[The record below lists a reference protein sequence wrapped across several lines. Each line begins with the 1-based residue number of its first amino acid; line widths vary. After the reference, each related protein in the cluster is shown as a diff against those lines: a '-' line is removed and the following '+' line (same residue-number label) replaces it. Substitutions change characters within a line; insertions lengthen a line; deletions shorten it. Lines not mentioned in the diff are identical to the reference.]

1 MRTLFEDTDEQADR
15 QEKGEGKRLS
25 ITLWLVALLAI
36 GGAGGTY
43 YWVSHRKPPEPP
55 PIVVSLDDP
64 KQVNQTLNRFNDL
77 VKARKWDEAQGMLS
91 AEGLKRLNDE
101 KKTLRESLLG
111 KRQDEQVLEALP
123 TPSTSRT
130 PSTVRVDCVYLF
142 DQNKQLIVA
151 LTLVKENERLVINSW
166 SSES

>member
-43 YWVSHRKPPEPP
+43 YWVSHRKPPEPLP
-55 PIVVSLDDP
+55 VAVSLEDP
-64 KQVNQTLNRFNDL
+64 KQVNQTLNRFNDF
-77 VKARKWDEAQGMLS
+77 VKARKWEEAQGMLS
-91 AEGLKRLNDE
+91 AEGLKRLSDE

-130 PSTVRVDCVYLF
+130 PTTVRIDCVYLF
-142 DQNKQLIVA
+142 DKNKQLIVA